1 MFREHFQSVLERL
14 KRRWSNDRRMESIL
28 REGENPPRPLEPK
41 VRDWFGLS
49 KEDYKWIGKNITPQK
64 QVRICERE
72 LTKEA
77 LLEGF
82 QKTRHWITAKLAV
95 WLGYNQNFKAAEY
108 ERYVKMSNGEWFTLT
123 IDCRMKKIN
132 FEPNE
137 GEKWLFFKEIA

>member
-1 MFREHFQSVLERL
+1 MDRQEYYSSKTGANLWTRVN
-14 KRRWSNDRRMESIL
+14 KRS
-28 REGENPPRPLEPK
+28 P
-41 VRDWFGLS
+41 V
-49 KEDYKWIGKNITPQK
+49 
-64 QVRICERE
+64 
-72 LTKEA
+72 
-77 LLEGF
+77 EGF
-82 QKTRHWITAKLAV
+82 QKTRDWKTAKLAV